1 MIWPLPFE
9 DSMTT
14 DHRPLSPHLQIYR
27 PQITSVLSIL
37 HRITGVLLA
46 LGTLLLVFWLL
57 AAASGPSAF
66 ATAQGVIGS
75 WLGRLVL
82 LGWTFA
88 LFYHL
93 CNGIRHLCWDAGLGF
108 DLKTVSRTGW
118 AVVAGSAILTLAAW
132 IAGYAVMWTPS

>member
-1 MIWPLPFE
+1 MP
-9 DSMTT
+9 T

-46 LGTLLLVFWLL
+46 LGTLLLVTWLL

-66 ATAQGVIGS
+66 ETARGLIGS

-82 LGWTFA
+82 LGWTFS

-93 CNGIRHLCWDAGLGF
+93 CNGIRHLCWDAGFGLE
-108 DLKTVSRTGW
+108 LKTVSRTGW
-118 AVVAGSAILTLAAW
+118 VVVMASTLLTLAAW
-132 IAGYAVMWTPS
+132 FAGYAVMWTPS

>member
-1 MIWPLPFE
+1 
-9 DSMTT
+9 MTT

-27 PQITSVLSIL
+27 PQITSILSIL

-46 LGTLLLVFWLL
+46 LGTLLLVYWLL

-66 ATAQGVIGS
+66 ATAQGLIGS

-118 AVVAGSAILTLAAW
+118 AVVAGSAILTLMAW

>member
-1 MIWPLPFE
+1 
-9 DSMTT
+9 MTT

-46 LGTLLLVFWLL
+46 LGTLLLVYWLL

-66 ATAQGVIGS
+66 ATAQGLIGS

-108 DLKTVSRTGW
+108 DLRTVSRTGW